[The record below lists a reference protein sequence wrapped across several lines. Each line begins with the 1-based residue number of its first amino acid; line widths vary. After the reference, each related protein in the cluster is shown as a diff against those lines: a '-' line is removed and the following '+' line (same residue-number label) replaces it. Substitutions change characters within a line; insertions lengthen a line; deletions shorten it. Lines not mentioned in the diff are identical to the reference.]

1 MKKLKGSLKSVKMK
15 YLLFMYAA
23 SLFIL
28 LPLRVYQLLAATERL
43 TGFFVIGDKTGY
55 VIYGLILLFVV
66 LFLALSFLSREVPSP
81 RLKSGKNMP
90 LGIAALIFAA
100 GLLYDV
106 SMFVVKMYPAGASGS
121 VFFSALKMNIINGTP
136 IFNIPKMLL
145 AVITIIWLVLFAV
158 GNFGGKFDYKR
169 YKIIALAPVFWAVI
183 RTMSYLTD
191 AINYFNVSEVLFE
204 IAANAFLVLFFLA
217 EARIST
223 GVFSVD
229 SMWGIYGYGFS
240 AAVFISLITVPRI
253 VVTVLNRSNPISFSF
268 EPVDFG
274 ALMFV
279 LTYIFASFG
288 IGFDGSA
295 KERKLIS
302 EIALPKDGAVVRK
315 GDNRRLSETA
325 ENSAAVA
332 EAPETHG
339 IFKVE
344 EETFEIARE
353 EEPNEAVTLETD
365 AESDDFGELSEN
377 EIPEE
382 TEEITGEAEENVSDS
397 ESGYEESG
405 SADEPEEAEESKGTE
420 ASITDEEVDAENED
434 GEEGVSLIS
443 DEDVDENV
451 DGEEE
456 NAVSKSFDGA
466 DESNE
471 EYSDVESSDEE
482 ADIIDEPDLSGDSAD
497 ETDGDFFGDGE
508 SFFADS
514 GDDEEESVE
523 ADESDESENSED
535 SDDISEEADGSFD
548 EETDEEMKADEY
560 GSDSE
565 ETAQT
570 EADKE
575 YESEN
580 AFEETEITDFGGDS
594 EEMPENKKKRKKR
607 GGFFK
612 RKKEEDDSDEE
623 QISAVSLKDM
633 KAKKK
638 Q

>member
-106 SMFVVKMYPAGASGS
+106 SMFVVKVYPAGASGS
-121 VFFSALKMNIINGTP
+121 VFFSALKMNIINSTP

-253 VVTVLNRSNPISFSF
+253 VVTVLNRRNPISFSF

-274 ALMFV
+274 ALVFV

-302 EIALPKDGAVVRK
+302 EIALPEDGAVVRK

-325 ENSAAVA
+325 DNSAAVA

-382 TEEITGEAEENVSDS
+382 TEEITGEAEEDVSDS
-397 ESGYEESG
+397 ESGFEEID
-405 SADEPEEAEESKGTE
+405 SADESEETEETEESEENEAPVINEEA
-420 ASITDEEVDAENED
+420 DAENED

-443 DEDVDENV
+443 DENV

-456 NAVSKSFDGA
+456 NAASKSFDGA

-482 ADIIDEPDLSGDSAD
+482 ADITDEPDLSGDSAD

-514 GDDEEESVE
+514 GEDEEESGE

-535 SDDISEEADGSFD
+535 SDDISEETDGSFD

-580 AFEETEITDFGGDS
+580 TFEETEITDFGGDF

-612 RKKEEDDSDEE
+612 RKKDEDDSDEE

>member
-106 SMFVVKMYPAGASGS
+106 SMFVVKVYPAGASGS
-121 VFFSALKMNIINGTP
+121 VFFSALKMNIINSTP

-145 AVITIIWLVLFAV
+145 AVITIIWLVFFAV

-253 VVTVLNRSNPISFSF
+253 VVTVLNRRNPISFSF

-274 ALMFV
+274 ALVFV

-302 EIALPKDGAVVRK
+302 EIALPEDGAVVRK

-382 TEEITGEAEENVSDS
+382 TEEITGEAEEDVSDG
-397 ESGYEESG
+397 ENGFEEID
-405 SADEPEEAEESKGTE
+405 SADESEETEETEESEENE
-420 ASITDEEVDAENED
+420 ASITDEEVYAENED

-443 DEDVDENV
+443 DENV

-456 NAVSKSFDGA
+456 NAASKSFDGA

-482 ADIIDEPDLSGDSAD
+482 ADITDEPDLSGDSAD
-497 ETDGDFFGDGE
+497 ETDGGFFGDGE

-514 GDDEEESVE
+514 GEDEEESVE

-535 SDDISEEADGSFD
+535 SDDISEEADDSFGEESD
-548 EETDEEMKADEY
+548 EELKAEEY
-560 GSDSE
+560 SSDSE

-580 AFEETEITDFGGDS
+580 TFEETEITDFGGDF

>member
-106 SMFVVKMYPAGASGS
+106 SMFVVKVYPAGASGS

-253 VVTVLNRSNPISFSF
+253 VVTVLNRRNPISFSF

-274 ALMFV
+274 ALVFV

-302 EIALPKDGAVVRK
+302 EIALPEDGAVVRK

-325 ENSAAVA
+325 ENSAAVT
-332 EAPETHG
+332 EVPETHG

-365 AESDDFGELSEN
+365 AEPDDFGELSEN

-382 TEEITGEAEENVSDS
+382 TEEITGEAEEDVSDG
-397 ESGYEESG
+397 ESGFEEGG
-405 SADEPEEAEESKGTE
+405 SADESEETEETEESEENEAPVINEEA
-420 ASITDEEVDAENED
+420 DAENED

-443 DEDVDENV
+443 DENV

-456 NAVSKSFDGA
+456 NAASKSFDGA

-482 ADIIDEPDLSGDSAD
+482 ADITDEPDLSGDSAD

-514 GDDEEESVE
+514 GEDEEESGE
-523 ADESDESENSED
+523 ADGSDESENSED

-570 EADKE
+570 EAGKE

-580 AFEETEITDFGGDS
+580 TFEETEITDFGGDS

>member
-106 SMFVVKMYPAGASGS
+106 SMFVVKVYPAGASGS

-253 VVTVLNRSNPISFSF
+253 VVTVLNRRNPISFSF

-274 ALMFV
+274 ALVFV

-302 EIALPKDGAVVRK
+302 EIALPEDGAVVRK

-325 ENSAAVA
+325 ENSAAVT
-332 EAPETHG
+332 EVPETHG

-365 AESDDFGELSEN
+365 AEPDDFGELSEN

-382 TEEITGEAEENVSDS
+382 TEEITGEAEEDVSDG
-397 ESGYEESG
+397 ESGFEEGG
-405 SADEPEEAEESKGTE
+405 SADEPEETEETEESEENE
-420 ASITDEEVDAENED
+420 APVINEEADAENED

-443 DEDVDENV
+443 DENV

-456 NAVSKSFDGA
+456 NAASKSFDGA

-482 ADIIDEPDLSGDSAD
+482 ADITDEPDLSGDSAD

-514 GDDEEESVE
+514 GEDEEESGE
-523 ADESDESENSED
+523 ADGSDESENSED

-580 AFEETEITDFGGDS
+580 TFEETEITDFGGDF

-612 RKKEEDDSDEE
+612 RKKEEDDSAEE

>member
-106 SMFVVKMYPAGASGS
+106 SMFVVKVYPAGASGS

-191 AINYFNVSEVLFE
+191 AINYFNVSEILFE

-253 VVTVLNRSNPISFSF
+253 VVTVLNRRNPISFSF

-274 ALMFV
+274 ALVFV

-302 EIALPKDGAVVRK
+302 EIALPEDGAVVRK

-332 EAPETHG
+332 EVPETHG

-365 AESDDFGELSEN
+365 AEPDDFGELSEN

-382 TEEITGEAEENVSDS
+382 TEEITGEAEEDVSDS
-397 ESGYEESG
+397 ESGFEEID
-405 SADEPEEAEESKGTE
+405 SADESEETEETEESEENEAPVINEEA
-420 ASITDEEVDAENED
+420 DAENED

-443 DEDVDENV
+443 DENV

-456 NAVSKSFDGA
+456 NAASKSFDGA

-482 ADIIDEPDLSGDSAD
+482 ADITDEPDLSGDSAD

-514 GDDEEESVE
+514 GEDEEESGE
-523 ADESDESENSED
+523 ADESDEYENSED

-560 GSDSE
+560 SSAFE

-580 AFEETEITDFGGDS
+580 TFEETKITDFGGDS

>member
-145 AVITIIWLVLFAV
+145 AVITIIWLVLFAA

-253 VVTVLNRSNPISFSF
+253 VVTVLNRRNPISFSF

-274 ALMFV
+274 ALVFV

-302 EIALPKDGAVVRK
+302 EIALPEDGAVVRK

-325 ENSAAVA
+325 DNSAAVA

-365 AESDDFGELSEN
+365 AEPDDFGELSEN

-382 TEEITGEAEENVSDS
+382 TEEITGEAEEDVSDS
-397 ESGYEESG
+397 ESGFEEID
-405 SADEPEEAEESKGTE
+405 SADESEETEETEESEENEAPGINEEA
-420 ASITDEEVDAENED
+420 DAENED

-443 DEDVDENV
+443 DENV

-456 NAVSKSFDGA
+456 NAASKSFDGA

-471 EYSDVESSDEE
+471 EYSDVESSDKE
-482 ADIIDEPDLSGDSAD
+482 ADTIDEPDLSGDSAD

-514 GDDEEESVE
+514 GEDEEKSGE

-580 AFEETEITDFGGDS
+580 TFEETEITDFGGDS

-607 GGFFK
+607 SGFFK

>member
-106 SMFVVKMYPAGASGS
+106 SMFVVKVYPAGASGS
-121 VFFSALKMNIINGTP
+121 VFFSALKMNIINSTP

-253 VVTVLNRSNPISFSF
+253 VVTVLNRRNPISFSF

-274 ALMFV
+274 ALVFV

-302 EIALPKDGAVVRK
+302 EIALPEDGAVVRK

-325 ENSAAVA
+325 DNSAAVA

-382 TEEITGEAEENVSDS
+382 TEEITGEAEEDVSDS
-397 ESGYEESG
+397 ESGFEEID
-405 SADEPEEAEESKGTE
+405 SADESEETEETEESEENEAPVINEEA
-420 ASITDEEVDAENED
+420 DAENED

-443 DEDVDENV
+443 DENV

-456 NAVSKSFDGA
+456 NAASKSFDGA

-482 ADIIDEPDLSGDSAD
+482 ADITDEPDLTDGIAD
-497 ETDGDFFGDGE
+497 ETDGGFFGDGE

-514 GDDEEESVE
+514 GEDEEESGE
-523 ADESDESENSED
+523 ADESDESESSED

-580 AFEETEITDFGGDS
+580 TFEETEITDFGGDS

>member
-106 SMFVVKMYPAGASGS
+106 SMFVVKVYPAGASGS

-191 AINYFNVSEVLFE
+191 AINYFNVSEILFE

-253 VVTVLNRSNPISFSF
+253 VVTVLNRRNPISFSF

-274 ALMFV
+274 ALVFV

-302 EIALPKDGAVVRK
+302 EIALPEDGAVVRK

-332 EAPETHG
+332 EVPETHG

-365 AESDDFGELSEN
+365 AEPDDFGELSEN

-382 TEEITGEAEENVSDS
+382 TEEITGEAEEDVSDS
-397 ESGYEESG
+397 ESGFEEID
-405 SADEPEEAEESKGTE
+405 SADESEETEETEESEENEAPVINEEA
-420 ASITDEEVDAENED
+420 DAENED

-443 DEDVDENV
+443 DENV

-456 NAVSKSFDGA
+456 NAASKSFDGA

-482 ADIIDEPDLSGDSAD
+482 ADITDEPDLSGDSAD

-514 GDDEEESVE
+514 GEDEEESGE
-523 ADESDESENSED
+523 ADESDEYENSED

-560 GSDSE
+560 SSAFE

-580 AFEETEITDFGGDS
+580 TFEETEITDFGGDS

>member
-106 SMFVVKMYPAGASGS
+106 SMFVVKVYPAGASGS
-121 VFFSALKMNIINGTP
+121 VFFSALKMNIINSTP

-253 VVTVLNRSNPISFSF
+253 VVTVLNRRNPISFSF

-274 ALMFV
+274 ALVFV

-302 EIALPKDGAVVRK
+302 EIALPEDGAVVRK

-365 AESDDFGELSEN
+365 AEPDDFGELSEN

-382 TEEITGEAEENVSDS
+382 TEEITGEAEEDVSDS
-397 ESGYEESG
+397 ESGFEESG

-420 ASITDEEVDAENED
+420 ASITDEEVYAENED

-443 DEDVDENV
+443 DENV

-456 NAVSKSFDGA
+456 NAASKSFDGA

-482 ADIIDEPDLSGDSAD
+482 ADITDEPDLSGDSAD

-514 GDDEEESVE
+514 GEDEEESGE
-523 ADESDESENSED
+523 ADESDEYENSED
-535 SDDISEEADGSFD
+535 SDDI
-548 EETDEEMKADEY
+548 
-560 GSDSE
+560 SE

-580 AFEETEITDFGGDS
+580 TFEETEITDFGGDF

-612 RKKEEDDSDEE
+612 RKKDEDDSGEE

>member
-1 MKKLKGSLKSVKMK
+1 MK

-106 SMFVVKMYPAGASGS
+106 SRFVVKVYPAGASGS
-121 VFFSALKMNIINGTP
+121 VFFSALKMNIINSTP

-145 AVITIIWLVLFAV
+145 AVITIIWLALFAV

-191 AINYFNVSEVLFE
+191 PINYFNVSEILFE

-253 VVTVLNRSNPISFSF
+253 VVTVLNRRNPLSFSF

-274 ALMFV
+274 ALVFV

-302 EIALPKDGAVVRK
+302 EIALPEDGAVVRK
-315 GDNRRLSETA
+315 GDNRRLSETV

-332 EAPETHG
+332 EAPEIHG

-365 AESDDFGELSEN
+365 AEPDDFGELSEN

-382 TEEITGEAEENVSDS
+382 TEEITAEAEEDVSDG
-397 ESGYEESG
+397 ESGFEESG
-405 SADEPEEAEESKGTE
+405 SADELEEAEEAKETE

-443 DEDVDENV
+443 DEDVD
-451 DGEEE
+451 GEEE

-466 DESNE
+466 DDFDE
-471 EYSDVESSDEE
+471 EYSDVESSDEK
-482 ADIIDEPDLSGDSAD
+482 ADITDEPDLSGDRAD
-497 ETDGDFFGDGE
+497 ETDGEFLGDGE

-514 GDDEEESVE
+514 GEDEEESGE
-523 ADESDESENSED
+523 ADESEESED
-535 SDDISEEADGSFD
+535 SEVPDDISEEADGSFD
-548 EETDEEMKADEY
+548 EETDEEVKAEEY
-560 GSDSE
+560 GSALE

-594 EEMPENKKKRKKR
+594 EEMPENRKKRKKR

-612 RKKEEDDSDEE
+612 RKKEDDDSDEE

>member
-106 SMFVVKMYPAGASGS
+106 SMFVVKVYPVGASGS

-191 AINYFNVSEVLFE
+191 AINYFNVSEILFE

-253 VVTVLNRSNPISFSF
+253 VVTVLNRRNPISFSF

-274 ALMFV
+274 ALVFV

-302 EIALPKDGAVVRK
+302 EIALPEDGAVVRK

-332 EAPETHG
+332 EVPETHG

-365 AESDDFGELSEN
+365 AEPDDFGELSEN

-382 TEEITGEAEENVSDS
+382 TEEITGEAEEDVSDS
-397 ESGYEESG
+397 ESGFEEID
-405 SADEPEEAEESKGTE
+405 SADESEETEETEESEENEAPVINEEA
-420 ASITDEEVDAENED
+420 DAENED

-443 DEDVDENV
+443 DENV

-456 NAVSKSFDGA
+456 NAASKSFDGA

-482 ADIIDEPDLSGDSAD
+482 ADITDEPDLSGDSAD

-514 GDDEEESVE
+514 GEDEEESGE
-523 ADESDESENSED
+523 ADESDEYENSED

-560 GSDSE
+560 SSAFE

-580 AFEETEITDFGGDS
+580 TFEETKITDFGGDS

>member
-106 SMFVVKMYPAGASGS
+106 SRFVVKVYPAGASGS
-121 VFFSALKMNIINGTP
+121 VFFSALKMNIINSTP

-145 AVITIIWLVLFAV
+145 AVITIIWLALFAV

-191 AINYFNVSEVLFE
+191 PINYFNVSEILFE

-253 VVTVLNRSNPISFSF
+253 VVTVLNRRNPLSFSF

-274 ALMFV
+274 ALVFV

-302 EIALPKDGAVVRK
+302 EIALPEDGAVVRK
-315 GDNRRLSETA
+315 GDNRRLSETV

-332 EAPETHG
+332 EAPEIHG

-365 AESDDFGELSEN
+365 AEPDDFGELSEN

-382 TEEITGEAEENVSDS
+382 TEEITAEAEEDVSDG
-397 ESGYEESG
+397 ESGFEESG
-405 SADEPEEAEESKGTE
+405 SADELEEAEEAKETE

-443 DEDVDENV
+443 DEDVD
-451 DGEEE
+451 GEEE

-466 DESNE
+466 DDFDE
-471 EYSDVESSDEE
+471 EYSDVESSDEK
-482 ADIIDEPDLSGDSAD
+482 ADITDEPDLSGDRAD
-497 ETDGDFFGDGE
+497 ETDGEFLGDGE

-514 GDDEEESVE
+514 GEDEEESGE
-523 ADESDESENSED
+523 ADESEESED
-535 SDDISEEADGSFD
+535 SEVPDDISEEADGSFD
-548 EETDEEMKADEY
+548 EETDEEVKAEEY
-560 GSDSE
+560 GSALE

-594 EEMPENKKKRKKR
+594 EEMPENRKKRKKR

-612 RKKEEDDSDEE
+612 RKKEDDDSDEE

>member
-106 SMFVVKMYPAGASGS
+106 SMFVVKVYPAGASGS

-253 VVTVLNRSNPISFSF
+253 VVTVLNRRNPISFSF

-274 ALMFV
+274 ALVFV

-302 EIALPKDGAVVRK
+302 EIALPEDGAVVRK

-365 AESDDFGELSEN
+365 AEPDDFGELSEN

-382 TEEITGEAEENVSDS
+382 TEEITGEAEDDVSDS
-397 ESGYEESG
+397 ESGFEESG
-405 SADEPEEAEESKGTE
+405 SADESEETEETEESEENEAPVINEEA
-420 ASITDEEVDAENED
+420 DAENED

-443 DEDVDENV
+443 DENV

-456 NAVSKSFDGA
+456 NAASKSFDGA

-482 ADIIDEPDLSGDSAD
+482 ADITDEPDLSGDSAD

-514 GDDEEESVE
+514 GEDEEESGE
-523 ADESDESENSED
+523 ADESDEYENSED

-580 AFEETEITDFGGDS
+580 TFEETEITDFGGDF

-612 RKKEEDDSDEE
+612 RKKDEDDSGEE

>member
-106 SMFVVKMYPAGASGS
+106 SMFVVKVYPAGASGS

-253 VVTVLNRSNPISFSF
+253 VVTVLNRRNPISFSF

-274 ALMFV
+274 ALVFV

-302 EIALPKDGAVVRK
+302 EIALPEDGAVVRK

-325 ENSAAVA
+325 ENSAAVT
-332 EAPETHG
+332 EVPETHG

-365 AESDDFGELSEN
+365 AEPDDFGELSEN

-382 TEEITGEAEENVSDS
+382 TEEITGEAEEDVSDG
-397 ESGYEESG
+397 ESGFEEGG
-405 SADEPEEAEESKGTE
+405 SADESEETEETEESEENEAPVINEEA
-420 ASITDEEVDAENED
+420 DAENED

-443 DEDVDENV
+443 DENV

-456 NAVSKSFDGA
+456 NAASKSFDGA

-482 ADIIDEPDLSGDSAD
+482 ADITDEPDLSGDSAD

-514 GDDEEESVE
+514 GEDEEESGE
-523 ADESDESENSED
+523 ADGSDESENSED

-548 EETDEEMKADEY
+548 EETDVEMKADEY

-580 AFEETEITDFGGDS
+580 TFEETEITDFGGDS

>member
-1 MKKLKGSLKSVKMK
+1 MK

-106 SMFVVKMYPAGASGS
+106 SMFVVKVYPAGASGS

-253 VVTVLNRSNPISFSF
+253 VVTVLNRRNPISFSF

-274 ALMFV
+274 ALVFV

-302 EIALPKDGAVVRK
+302 EIALPEDGAVVRK

-325 ENSAAVA
+325 ENSAAVT
-332 EAPETHG
+332 EVPETHG

-365 AESDDFGELSEN
+365 AEPDDFGELSEN

-382 TEEITGEAEENVSDS
+382 TEEITGEAEEDVSDG
-397 ESGYEESG
+397 ESGFEEGG
-405 SADEPEEAEESKGTE
+405 SADESEETEETEESEENEAPVINEEA
-420 ASITDEEVDAENED
+420 DAENED

-443 DEDVDENV
+443 DENV

-456 NAVSKSFDGA
+456 NAASKSFDGA

-482 ADIIDEPDLSGDSAD
+482 ADITDEPDLSGDSAD

-514 GDDEEESVE
+514 GEDEEESGE
-523 ADESDESENSED
+523 ADGSDESENSED

-570 EADKE
+570 EAGKE

-580 AFEETEITDFGGDS
+580 TFEETEITDFGGDS

>member
-106 SMFVVKMYPAGASGS
+106 SMFVVKVYPAGASGS
-121 VFFSALKMNIINGTP
+121 VFFSALKMNIINSTP

-253 VVTVLNRSNPISFSF
+253 VVTVLNRRNPISFSF

-274 ALMFV
+274 ALVFV

-302 EIALPKDGAVVRK
+302 EIALPEDGAVVRK

-365 AESDDFGELSEN
+365 AEPDDFGELSEN

-382 TEEITGEAEENVSDS
+382 TEEITGEAEDDVSDS
-397 ESGYEESG
+397 ESGFEESG
-405 SADEPEEAEESKGTE
+405 SADESEETEETEESEENEAPVINEEA
-420 ASITDEEVDAENED
+420 DAENED

-443 DEDVDENV
+443 DENV

-456 NAVSKSFDGA
+456 NAASKSFDGA

-482 ADIIDEPDLSGDSAD
+482 ADITDEPDLSGDSAD

-514 GDDEEESVE
+514 GEDEEESGE
-523 ADESDESENSED
+523 ADESDEYENSED

-580 AFEETEITDFGGDS
+580 TFEETEITDFGGDF

-612 RKKEEDDSDEE
+612 RKKDEDDSGEE

>member
-106 SMFVVKMYPAGASGS
+106 SMFVVKVYPAGASGS

-253 VVTVLNRSNPISFSF
+253 VVTVLNRRNPISFSF

-274 ALMFV
+274 ALVFV

-302 EIALPKDGAVVRK
+302 EIALPEDGAVVRK

-325 ENSAAVA
+325 ENSAAVT
-332 EAPETHG
+332 EVPETHG

-365 AESDDFGELSEN
+365 AEPDDFGELSEN

-382 TEEITGEAEENVSDS
+382 TEEITGEAEEDVSDS
-397 ESGYEESG
+397 ESGFEEID
-405 SADEPEEAEESKGTE
+405 SADESEETEETEESEENEAPVINEEA
-420 ASITDEEVDAENED
+420 DAENED

-443 DEDVDENV
+443 DENV

-456 NAVSKSFDGA
+456 NAASKSFDGA

-482 ADIIDEPDLSGDSAD
+482 ADITDEPDLSGDSAD

-514 GDDEEESVE
+514 GEDEEESGE
-523 ADESDESENSED
+523 ADESDEYENSED

-560 GSDSE
+560 SSAFE

-580 AFEETEITDFGGDS
+580 TFEETKITDFGGDS

>member
-106 SMFVVKMYPAGASGS
+106 SMFVVKVYPAGASGS

-191 AINYFNVSEVLFE
+191 AINYFNVSEILFE

-253 VVTVLNRSNPISFSF
+253 VVTVLNRRNPISFSF

-274 ALMFV
+274 ALVFV

-302 EIALPKDGAVVRK
+302 EIALPEDGAVVRK

-325 ENSAAVA
+325 ENSAAVT
-332 EAPETHG
+332 EVPETHG

-365 AESDDFGELSEN
+365 AEPDDFGELSEN

-382 TEEITGEAEENVSDS
+382 TEEITGEAEEDVSDS
-397 ESGYEESG
+397 ESGFEEID
-405 SADEPEEAEESKGTE
+405 SADESEETEETEESEENEAPVINEEA
-420 ASITDEEVDAENED
+420 DAENED

-443 DEDVDENV
+443 DENV

-456 NAVSKSFDGA
+456 NAASKSFDGA

-482 ADIIDEPDLSGDSAD
+482 ADITDEPDLSGDSAD

-514 GDDEEESVE
+514 GEDEEESGE
-523 ADESDESENSED
+523 ADESDEYENSED

-560 GSDSE
+560 SSAFE

-580 AFEETEITDFGGDS
+580 TFEETKITDFGGDS

>member
-106 SMFVVKMYPAGASGS
+106 SRFVVKVYPAGASGS
-121 VFFSALKMNIINGTP
+121 VFFSALKMNIINSTP

-145 AVITIIWLVLFAV
+145 AVITIIWLALFAV

-191 AINYFNVSEVLFE
+191 PINYFNVSEILFE

-253 VVTVLNRSNPISFSF
+253 VVTVLNRRNPLSFSF

-274 ALMFV
+274 ALVFV

-302 EIALPKDGAVVRK
+302 EIALPEDGAVVRK
-315 GDNRRLSETA
+315 GDNRRLSETV
-325 ENSAAVA
+325 ENSAAVV

-344 EETFEIARE
+344 EEMFEIARE
-353 EEPNEAVTLETD
+353 EEPNEAVTLETG
-365 AESDDFGELSEN
+365 AEPDDFGELSEN

-382 TEEITGEAEENVSDS
+382 TEEITAEAEEDVSDD
-397 ESGYEESG
+397 ESGFEESG
-405 SADEPEEAEESKGTE
+405 SADELEEAEEAKETE

-443 DEDVDENV
+443 DEDVD
-451 DGEEE
+451 GEEE

-466 DESNE
+466 DDFDE
-471 EYSDVESSDEE
+471 EYSDVESSDEK
-482 ADIIDEPDLSGDSAD
+482 ADITDEPNLSGDSAD
-497 ETDGDFFGDGE
+497 ETDGEFLGDGE

-514 GDDEEESVE
+514 GEDEEESGE
-523 ADESDESENSED
+523 ADESEESEDPEVP
-535 SDDISEEADGSFD
+535 DDISEEADGSFD
-548 EETDEEMKADEY
+548 EETDEEVKAEEY
-560 GSDSE
+560 GSALE

-594 EEMPENKKKRKKR
+594 EEMPENRKKRKKR

-612 RKKEEDDSDEE
+612 RKKEDDDSDEE

>member
-106 SMFVVKMYPAGASGS
+106 SMFVVKVYPAGASGS

-253 VVTVLNRSNPISFSF
+253 VVTVLNRRNPISFSF

-274 ALMFV
+274 ALVFV

-302 EIALPKDGAVVRK
+302 EIALPEDGAVVRK

-382 TEEITGEAEENVSDS
+382 TEEITGEAEEDVSDS
-397 ESGYEESG
+397 ESGFEESG

-420 ASITDEEVDAENED
+420 ASITDEEVYAENED
-434 GEEGVSLIS
+434 GEEGASLIS
-443 DEDVDENV
+443 DENV
-451 DGEEE
+451 DGGEE

-471 EYSDVESSDEE
+471 EYSDVESSD
-482 ADIIDEPDLSGDSAD
+482 ADITDEPDLSGDSAD

-514 GDDEEESVE
+514 GEDEEESGE

-580 AFEETEITDFGGDS
+580 TFEETEITDFGGDS

>member
-106 SMFVVKMYPAGASGS
+106 SMFVVKVYPAGASGS

-158 GNFGGKFDYKR
+158 GNFCGKFDYKR

-191 AINYFNVSEVLFE
+191 AINYFNVSEILFE

-253 VVTVLNRSNPISFSF
+253 VVTVLNRRNPISFSF

-274 ALMFV
+274 ALVFV

-302 EIALPKDGAVVRK
+302 EIALPEDGAVVRK

-332 EAPETHG
+332 EVPETHG

-365 AESDDFGELSEN
+365 AEPDDFGELSEN

-382 TEEITGEAEENVSDS
+382 TEEITGEAEEDVSDS
-397 ESGYEESG
+397 ESGFEEID
-405 SADEPEEAEESKGTE
+405 SADESEETEETEESEENEAPVINEEA
-420 ASITDEEVDAENED
+420 DAENED

-443 DEDVDENV
+443 DENV

-456 NAVSKSFDGA
+456 NAASKSFDGA

-482 ADIIDEPDLSGDSAD
+482 ADITDEPDLSGDSAD

-514 GDDEEESVE
+514 GEDEEESGE
-523 ADESDESENSED
+523 ADESDEYENSED

-560 GSDSE
+560 SSAFE

-580 AFEETEITDFGGDS
+580 TFEETKITDFGGDS